1 VLSVTNLGYCI
12 VCLEEVLVFI
22 VPIAG
27 NCVDNHMKPTNT
39 VIAALTEMG
48 LSEVIPELRYSN
60 LFEVWFFSYRE
71 MQFGV
76 DRDGIITLFD
86 LTKY

>member
-1 VLSVTNLGYCI
+1 
-12 VCLEEVLVFI
+12 
-22 VPIAG
+22 
-27 NCVDNHMKPTNT
+27 MKPTNT

-48 LSEVIPELRYSN
+48 LSEVIPELRYCN